1 MNTGYVK
8 VHRALLHHWLW
19 ENPKELRAWLYLLFE
34 AEWTDKTIPYGDETI
49 TLKRGQLSTTIRTL
63 QGAWGYYSQA
73 TLNLLEK
80 FEKFGM
86 IVRNSTRIMTIIT
99 IVNYDLYQLDAP
111 ESEHKSKR
119 KSKHS
124 KEDKNERNKEKI
136 NSTLPTVEQEIE
148 FFNKLIIDE
157 ISIEQVAMLFHST
170 KEDVIALANKFKL
183 EMEFQR
189 KFHNSYND
197 YRQHF
202 LNWAR
207 INFQKGAGGKRK
219 VTDGKQGSQDKYQ
232 ARRGTDAGNHTE
244 DDYSESFT
252 V

>member
-1 MNTGYVK
+1 MTIGYVK
-8 VHRALLHHWLW
+8 VHRALIHHWLW
-19 ENPKELRAWLYLLFE
+19 ADPKELRAWLYLLFE
-34 AEWTDKTIPYGDETI
+34 AEWSERTIPYGDETI

-73 TLNLLEK
+73 TIKLLEK

-86 IVRNSTRIMTIIT
+86 IERKSTRLMTIIT

-124 KEDKNERNKEKI
+124 KEDKNEINKEKI
-136 NSTLPTVEQEIE
+136 DSTLPSVEQEVD
-148 FFNKLIIDE
+148 FFNQLIVDE
-157 ISIEQVAMLFHST
+157 ISIEQVAMLFHSN
-170 KEDVIALANKFKL
+170 KEDVIELAKKFKL
-183 EMEFQR
+183 EMEFQ
-189 KFHNSYND
+189 KKSHVSFKD

-219 VTDGKQGSQDKYQ
+219 VANGKQGSQDKYQ
-232 ARRGTDAGNHTE
+232 ARRGTDAGSHTE